1 MHPGDEQLS
10 RLLEKDDGAPVVML
24 NLVKFRGAA
33 GRETYLRYS
42 RATMPLIK
50 ARGGTILW
58 AGDVEGVAIGDDEAD
73 GWDYAVL
80 VQYPSR
86 AAFAGMMRSPEYAE
100 GNRWR
105 LEGLE
110 RHVLLATRTV
120 YAKLQT
126 GKTG

>member
-1 MHPGDEQLS
+1 MHPDEEQLS

-24 NLVKFRGAA
+24 NLVKFRGTA
-33 GRETYLRYS
+33 GREAYLRYS

-50 ARGGTILW
+50 KRGGTILW
-58 AGDVEGVAIGDDEAD
+58 AGDVEGVAIGDAAAD
-73 GWDYAVL
+73 AWDYAVL

-86 AAFAGMMRSPEYAE
+86 AAFAEMMRSAEYAE

-110 RHVLLATRTV
+110 RHVILATRTA
-120 YAKLQT
+120 YAKLAAAAPR
-126 GKTG
+126 